1 MQVQVLLA
9 QQQAVAQTLLLV
21 QLVVGDVDVKWM
33 RGQVNK

>member
-1 MQVQVLLA
+1 MQVQVLLG

>member
-21 QLVVGDVDVKWM
+21 QLVVGDVDVK
-33 RGQVNK
+33 